1 MSDASVDTGGGG
13 GDEQNLVP
21 DDEDDSVGSAHRRRD
36 PDESSSDGPKSS
48 SSSMCHNESDLSH
61 CSSDNDQDEERA
73 AGHFG
78 LHPNKAREWRGGQ
91 NGRQIYDDAGPLREG
106 KMRAID
112 NNGCTIHVSKEKTGD
127 NDEHNFE
134 ERLEAKVNTVIF
146 LLTDIQSLMMNQLD
160 TMFASKIDLSE
171 TKHHVKNTKDLMIEL
186 GETVEGV
193 SDHVKNTKDLMIELG
208 ETVEGI
214 IAIKRATDFATNST

>member
-1 MSDASVDTGGGG
+1 MSDASVDSGGGGGGGG

-21 DDEDDSVGSAHRRRD
+21 DNEDDSVGNAHRRRD
-36 PDESSSDGPKSS
+36 TDESSNDGPKSS

-61 CSSDNDQDEERA
+61 CSSDNDQDERA

-91 NGRQIYDDAGPLREG
+91 NGRRIYDDAGPLREG

-112 NNGCTIHVSKEKTGD
+112 NDGCTVHVSKEKTGHD
-127 NDEHNFE
+127 DEHNFE
-134 ERLEAKVNTVIF
+134 YRLEAKVNHVIF

-186 GETVEGV
+186 GETVEG
-193 SDHVKNTKDLMIELG
+193 
-208 ETVEGI
+208 I
-214 IAIKRATDFATNST
+214 IALSPPTFNATRR